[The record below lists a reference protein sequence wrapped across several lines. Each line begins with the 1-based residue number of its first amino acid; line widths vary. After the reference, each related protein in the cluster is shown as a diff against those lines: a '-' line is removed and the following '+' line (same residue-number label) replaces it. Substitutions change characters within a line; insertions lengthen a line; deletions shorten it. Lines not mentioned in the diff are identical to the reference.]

1 MPSLMHQQQ
10 IIVFEMYLLSSELVL
25 LCAQYAQ
32 NEAY

>member
-1 MPSLMHQQQ
+1 MHQQQ
-10 IIVFEMYLLSSELVL
+10 IIVFEMYLLSSALEL

>member
-1 MPSLMHQQQ
+1 MQQQQ
-10 IIVFEMYLLSSELVL
+10 IIVFEMYLLSSALEL